1 MTLPVQSDAEIA
13 EPQQPRSPKMVL
25 HGNILGPSAPVRLQD
40 TGLEGSVLHDLA
52 IKLAYTVPHFTTE
65 WATRRL
71 RLPLPLV
78 QELMEQ
84 LRSDRLLEILGQIGP
99 FNLRYAISQRGRERA
114 GRLFEICGYV
124 GPAPVSLEAYSTLLE
139 WQIAHSPR
147 VLLSDVLSALSDL
160 VLTPEAMQL
169 AGLAISSGRSLF
181 VFGPPGNGKTSLGR
195 MLHGA
200 LKGEMWVP
208 HCISIESDI
217 IRFFDPHCHHVPD
230 AGTEFPATIDQRWLR
245 IRRPLVVVGGE
256 VTLDSFDLI
265 YSPTQRYYEA
275 PLHFK
280 ANGGTFL
287 MDDFGRERIE
297 WDQLLN
303 RWITPLEH
311 QMDYLTIRAGQKLQ
325 VPLRQTLII
334 ATNLNPDRV
343 TDPAFIRR
351 MGYRLYL
358 GPPSAEQ
365 YTQIFARYVH
375 RLGLSAPPD
384 IVPRLLDRYQ
394 TEGRELRCCEPRDLL
409 ERASDIC
416 RLREEPLSLNE
427 EILDL
432 AWTGY
437 FGNKPRP
444 TQSP

>member
-1 MTLPVQSDAEIA
+1 MTRLPPSDEAIGET
-13 EPQQPRSPKMVL
+13 QPELRSPKMVQY
-25 HGNILGPSAPVRLQD
+25 GDVLGPCAPVKLHD
-40 TGLEGSVLHDLA
+40 TGVDGAVLQDLA
-52 IKLAYTVPHFTTE
+52 IKLAYSVPHFTTE

-71 RLPLPLV
+71 RLPLPIV

-84 LRSDRLLEILGQIGP
+84 LRADRLLEILGQIGP
-99 FNLRYAISQRGRERA
+99 FNLRYTISQRGRERA
-114 GRLFEICGYV
+114 GRLLEICGYI
-124 GPAPVSLEAYSTLLE
+124 GPAPVSLEGYTAFLE

-147 VLLSDVLSALSDL
+147 MQAADVQSALADL
-160 VLTPEAMQL
+160 VLTPQATQL

-200 LKGEMWVP
+200 LRGELWIP
-208 HCISIESDI
+208 HCISVENDI
-217 IRFFDPHCHHVPD
+217 IRFFDPHCHQVVD
-230 AGTEFPATIDQRWLR
+230 AATEPTATIDQRWLR

-275 PLHFK
+275 PLQFK

-311 QMDYLTIRAGQKLQ
+311 QLDYLTIRAGQKIQ

-358 GPPSAEQ
+358 GPPSPEQ
-365 YTQIFARYVH
+365 YTQIFERYVQ
-375 RLGLSAPPD
+375 RMGLSAPPD
-384 IVPRLLDRYQ
+384 IMQRLLERYK
-394 TEGRELRCCEPRDLL
+394 TEARELRCCEPRDLL
-409 ERASDIC
+409 ERVSDIC
-416 RLREEPLSLNE
+416 RFREQPLGLNE

-437 FGNKPRP
+437 FGNK
-444 TQSP
+444 QS